1 MGGYHSWPV
10 AINVHEPE
18 GRSIWE
24 HCPFATGTQIF
35 LHVLQLPDV
44 AVKWGDEL
52 NNADIMGEL
61 ELGPVPPRSDTW
73 PLQVGCS
80 LNVVPAWELEDPVS
94 VDDDMADP
102 VDGDTSGVSLHRRN
116 LEVVHVWAK
125 STASTPDRFSAQ
137 TWLQDN
143 RGMWSRAPDYGGL
156 PPLVT
161 ADTWAVDVRD
171 AIRIYVQLVFQG
183 GGTPSA
189 PALIHYGE
197 LTAPTGRQVVRFGG
211 VVCPVADQLTDIRPT
226 REATV
231 NVFENF

>member
-10 AINVHEPE
+10 AINVSEPE

-44 AVKWGDEL
+44 AVRWGDDL
-52 NNADIMGEL
+52 NNSDIMGEL

-80 LNVVPAWELEDPVS
+80 LNVVPAWEAEEPLS
-94 VDDDMADP
+94 VDADSPAP

-116 LEVVHVWAK
+116 LERVYLWAK
-125 STASTPDRFSAQ
+125 SLASTPDEFSAQ
-137 TWLQDN
+137 VWLQDG
-143 RGMWSRAPDYGGL
+143 RGLWSRAPDYGGL
-156 PPLVT
+156 PPLIT
-161 ADTWAVDVRD
+161 ADTWSVDVRE
-171 AIRIYVQLVFQG
+171 AVRIDVQITFDG
-183 GGTPSA
+183 APSG
-189 PALIHYGE
+189 PVVVTHGH
-197 LTAPTGRQVVRFGG
+197 LTAPEGRQVVRFGG
-211 VVCPVADQLTDIRPT
+211 VICPVADQLTDIRPKT
-226 REATV
+226 EATV